1 MRQRI
6 QQLIKAWGVTRQN
19 DPRMPLFVL
28 GSGGAVLVVSIVAF
42 LLLGSWI
49 YLVTGVLMA
58 MAVMMI
64 VFGRRVQAGQF
75 ASIEG
80 QPGAAAAV
88 LNIMRGQWFVSPAVA
103 FTKKQDLVHRVV
115 GRCGIVLVGEGQAA
129 RVKQLL
135 QQERKRLNRYT
146 GDVTIHSVI
155 VGNGDRQVPLD
166 KLQIHMTKL
175 PRELSKTEV
184 PKLERKLKPLD
195 RDLPIPKGYMPNP
208 GKKMR

>member
-6 QQLIKAWGVTRQN
+6 QQLIQAWGTTRQN

-28 GSGGAVLVVSIVAF
+28 GSGGAVLVLSIVAF
-42 LLLGSWI
+42 LWLGSWI
-49 YLVTGVLMA
+49 YLVTGVLLA

-75 ASIEG
+75 AAIEG

-155 VGNGDRQVPLD
+155 VGNGDKQVPLD

>member
-1 MRQRI
+1 MRDRI
-6 QQLIKAWGVTRQN
+6 RQLAQAWQVTRQN
-19 DPRMPLFVL
+19 DPRMPLLVL
-28 GSGGAVLVVSIVAF
+28 GSGAAALVAGIVAW
-42 LLLGSWI
+42 LLLDSVLWLI
-49 YLVTGVLMA
+49 TGVLLA
-58 MAVMMI
+58 FAVMMI

-75 ASIEG
+75 AAIEG

-103 FTKKQDLVHRVV
+103 FTRKQDLVHRVV

-135 QQERKRLNRYT
+135 AQERKRLARVA

-155 VGNGDRQVPLD
+155 VGNGDKEVPLD
-166 KLQIHMTKL
+166 KLQVHMTKL